1 MAVSIKSKSEIEL
14 MREAGRI
21 LAITHEELRKQVK
34 PGMSTYEVDKIGE
47 EIIRSFGCIPSF
59 LNTMKSMSFWNI

>member
-21 LAITHEELRKQVK
+21 LAITHEELRKQVNPECLHTK
-34 PGMSTYEVDKIGE
+34 WTESEKKLFAVLDVYHL
-47 EIIRSFGCIPSF
+47 F
-59 LNTMKSMSFWNI
+59 